1 VGGTAVEAGGDDGH
15 LDLVLHGGVEGD
27 AEDHL
32 GVVVGAVLDDPVR
45 LVDLGEGEA
54 LASGEV
60 DEDLL
65 GPVDGHPL
73 EERATDGHLG
83 GVHGAV
89 APRGAAHAHERQ
101 ALVGEHPAGV
111 GEVDVDE
118 ARDQD
123 EVGDGLDRV
132 QEHLIDLLEGL
143 HEARGLGDHV
153 DEARVGDHDERVD
166 PLAQVLDSGQ
176 RLLHPLHRANRNP
189 ATDGVPRRE
198 SRPPAPACPA

>member
-123 EVGDGLDRV
+123 EVGDRLDRV
-132 QEHLIDLLEGL
+132 QEHRIDLLEG
-143 HEARGLGDHV
+143 AAPPRTSM
-153 DEARVGDHDERVD
+153 RSTRKRR
-166 PLAQVLDSGQ
+166 Q
-176 RLLHPLHRANRNP
+176 RL
-189 ATDGVPRRE
+189 GRR
-198 SRPPAPACPA
+198 SRPGRSWSSPTTARAW